1 VKAREQ
7 ISGIVGGRIVPAID
21 TPLLTSAS
29 TPWSGFLLETHEA
42 GGRQDISWGWH
53 RTHVSLFTKGRLS
66 FRVHNPRGDQNF
78 VGRAGS
84 VCVFPSGFDETRF
97 SIAGSKFEAIVVE
110 LDPARVEALAGH
122 KCPAATGAL
131 APQIVVEDP
140 HIAGLLRSMAT
151 EVAQGCPAGTLYG
164 QSLSSALASYL
175 SRHFS
180 VKRRKRKP
188 LLGFSRDQA
197 RRMVDYIQAN
207 LDCELTLFDLA
218 ELAQLSPRQFFRTF
232 SNTFG
237 TTPHRYI
244 MNERVA
250 QAKELI
256 AKGQLLVEIA
266 ADLGFASQ
274 SHFCGVFR
282 KVAGMSPGR
291 FRREALDWR
300 RGTPPWAA

>member
-1 VKAREQ
+1 
-7 ISGIVGGRIVPAID
+7 
-21 TPLLTSAS
+21 
-29 TPWSGFLLETHEA
+29 LLETHDA

-53 RTHVSLFTKGRLS
+53 RTHVSLFTKGQLS
-66 FRVHNPRGDQNF
+66 FRAHNPKGARDF

-122 KCPAATGAL
+122 KSPAATGAL
-131 APQIVVEDP
+131 TPQIVVEHP
-140 HIAGLLRSMAT
+140 NIAGLLRSMAS
-151 EVAQGCPAGTLYG
+151 EVAQGCPNGALYG
-164 QSLSSALASYL
+164 QSLSLGLASYL
-175 SRHFS
+175 SSRFS

-188 LLGFSRDQA
+188 LRGLSQDQA
-197 RRMVDYIQAN
+197 RQVVDYIQAN
-207 LDCELTLFDLA
+207 IDCELTLFDLA
-218 ELAQLSPRQFFRTF
+218 ELVQVSPRQFFRTF
-232 SNTFG
+232 SKTFG
-237 TTPHRYI
+237 TTPHRYV

-282 KVAGMSPGR
+282 KFTGTSPGG
-291 FRREALDWR
+291 FRRNVLDWR
-300 RGTPPWAA
+300 KGTPPWAA